1 MNIPHRKSHK
11 YKTTRRYRLSFIN
24 ESTFNQ
30 VWSIK
35 LSRNKVI
42 LAIIALVLAVA
53 CIVST
58 IIVLTPI
65 RTLLPG
71 YLKVSQRQENAVN
84 SMRID
89 SLLTVVNINNSYLN
103 NINDILT
110 DKINTDTIIH
120 STSDSIRIIPID
132 SIIDASNAEK
142 QFVQQYEEQERFNLS
157 VLAPIAA
164 EGMMFYSPVVGAVIN
179 GDEQSTTLSLTV
191 PARSSIASIYNGSVI
206 DSYYTPETGN
216 VIIIQHPNNFISKY
230 SGIAEIFTTK
240 GNKVITGQKIGI
252 ANTSAQNQQVNIELW
267 HKGTPLIPLDYIA
280 F

>member
-1 MNIPHRKSHK
+1 MNIPHRKTHK

-42 LAIIALVLAVA
+42 LSIIALVLALA

-110 DKINTDTIIH
+110 DKIDTDTIKH

-142 QFVQQYEEQERFNLS
+142 LFVQQ
-157 VLAPIAA
+157 
-164 EGMMFYSPVVGAVIN
+164 
-179 GDEQSTTLSLTV
+179 
-191 PARSSIASIYNGSVI
+191 
-206 DSYYTPETGN
+206 
-216 VIIIQHPNNFISKY
+216 
-230 SGIAEIFTTK
+230 
-240 GNKVITGQKIGI
+240 
-252 ANTSAQNQQVNIELW
+252 
-267 HKGTPLIPLDYIA
+267 
-280 F
+280 